1 MVQNETKEIM
11 SRGKAITAI
20 TLRQILY
27 LELLGDTCAMI
38 ALKLGFHPDT
48 IRKVKTRASYK
59 ELKGH
64 VATKVLRACLNKR
77 EQSHF

>member
-1 MVQNETKEIM
+1 M
-11 SRGKAITAI
+11 SRGKAITTI

-27 LELLGDTCAMI
+27 LELLGDTCEMI

-64 VATKVLRACLNKR
+64 LATKLLQISGSGSEIMRIINPTT
-77 EQSHF
+77 EIN

>member
-1 MVQNETKEIM
+1 M
-11 SRGKAITAI
+11 SRGKSINAI

-64 VATKVLRACLNKR
+64 LATKLLQISGSEIIRIIDPTTDI
-77 EQSHF
+77 

>member
-1 MVQNETKEIM
+1 M
-11 SRGKAITAI
+11 SRGKAITAL

-27 LELLGDTCAMI
+27 LELLGDTCEMI

-64 VATKVLRACLNKR
+64 LATKLLEISGSEIMRIIDPSI
-77 EQSHF
+77 EIH